1 MLRVRHRAVK
11 ASDCCC
17 SERVRRRVQ
26 TVTDLGKFARCE
38 VNALLLGVRTLLLA
52 VSTLSKRLQLGG
64 HRVDS
69 PSQVGQLGS
78 DQRGIPLFRSHC
90 CPIVRR
96 GVNDSTGGSRK
107 SKNARA
113 SAVPDR
119 KQPLRAVPQ
128 TLEIRLDPRMAQ
140 DSRTHPRTRRTPL
153 HTHRARVRRTQALP
167 RDPPARGS
175 PPLQPRPLPV
185 PRARFCLDRRPLCRS
200 CNPRRGSKLSPAKES
215 QAQTDWPHGLELCS
229 PQLRCLACQKGASAY
244 FGASAG
250 ILAAGPVETIIH
262 LSL

>member
-1 MLRVRHRAVK
+1 MRRVRHRAVK

-26 TVTDLGKFARCE
+26 TVTDLGQFARCE

-64 HRVDS
+64 HRVDR
-69 PSQVGQLGS
+69 PSEVGQLGS

-90 CPIVRR
+90 CRILRR
-96 GVNDSTGGSRK
+96 GVNNSTGGPSRK
-107 SKNARA
+107 SRNARA
-113 SAVPDR
+113 WAGPDR
-119 KQPLRAVPQ
+119 EQPLRAAPQ
-128 TLEIRLDPRMAQ
+128 ALEIRLDPRMAQ
-140 DSRTHPRTRRTPL
+140 DPRTHRRTRRTPL
-153 HTHRARVRRTQALP
+153 HTHRARPTCSRFTTSTA
-167 RDPPARGS
+167 
-175 PPLQPRPLPV
+175 V
-185 PRARFCLDRRPLCRS
+185 PRRGFHCLDGRPLCRS
-200 CNPRRGSKLSPAKES
+200 CNSRRGSKLSPGKES